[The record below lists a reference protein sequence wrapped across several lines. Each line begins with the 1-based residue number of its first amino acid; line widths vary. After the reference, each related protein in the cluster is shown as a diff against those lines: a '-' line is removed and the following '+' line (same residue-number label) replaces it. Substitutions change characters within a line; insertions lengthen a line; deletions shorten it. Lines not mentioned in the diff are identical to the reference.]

1 MGFAGSTILSPVFP
15 HIEHFGVEAYPAQVA
30 SQFLG
35 DVGLASSWET
45 HHGNT
50 DEAVCYRWTVRG
62 LVRERGGGTLFH
74 GHHDVL
80 FAGRAVRGPLPACC
94 LGHVQRVQ
102 TRGRHGRLHDRPPSR
117 QRSSRV
123 GEARRAWG
131 DGWRMS
137 SCRLSISGTTMCAC
151 AESSVAGR
159 LLYLQPNGRVYQQK
173 ISTLASICPWIRTK
187 GATPW
192 FLCILPSK

>member
-1 MGFAGSTILSPVFP
+1 MDIMM
-15 HIEHFGVEAYPAQVA
+15 Y
-30 SQFLG
+30 
-35 DVGLASSWET
+35 SS
-45 HHGNT
+45 
-50 DEAVCYRWTVRG
+50 
-62 LVRERGGGTLFH
+62 L
-74 GHHDVL
+74 DVL
-80 FAGRAVRGPLPACC
+80 FVVLSLPAAWGTFSVYK
-94 LGHVQRVQ
+94 LGEDTDVSMIDHPPG
-102 TRGRHGRLHDRPPSR
+102 RGV
-117 QRSSRV
+117 SRV